1 MEVQDETV
9 NRRRVAAR
17 KRARPRVLTNL
28 GRRRRVGTNEWGKP
42 LVACPQCR
50 APALV
55 DATRSVWC
63 RACGYTSNGLAGC
76 G

>member
-1 MEVQDETV
+1 MT
-9 NRRRVAAR
+9 RRRAAAATR
-17 KRARPRVLTNL
+17 IQPRVVTNI

-50 APALV
+50 APAVV
-55 DATRSVWC
+55 DATQSVWC
-63 RACGYTSNGLAGC
+63 SACGYTSNGLAGC